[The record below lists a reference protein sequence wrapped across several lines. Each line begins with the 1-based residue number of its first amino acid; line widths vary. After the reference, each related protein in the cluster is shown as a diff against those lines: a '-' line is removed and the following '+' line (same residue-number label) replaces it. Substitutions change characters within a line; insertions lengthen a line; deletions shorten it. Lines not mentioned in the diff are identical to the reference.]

1 MQRRTQAHSAES
13 QTASSSRSSTAD
25 YLHPTLR
32 TALGCMDINLEA
44 ELARYRR
51 QRPPRA
57 GVIRRFFLRPGAPL
71 QKEELTAIATGGALL
86 PESGAG
92 ETAQGR
98 ALMSPEELV
107 AELKQRD
114 QADLAPSLAQQHP
127 QNLQQRL
134 LPAPGAGNAPALA
147 GMADLGDA
155 ESSGFADPET
165 AAIAPNL
172 NDLDAETALAL
183 QNIKGT
189 AALLNRTRPPEPM
202 DPSETLAIA
211 PVGQLGTQT
220 GTLAR
225 SPGSV
230 RQRRQSRSRGRAT
243 QFPVS
248 VLGVATI
255 GVMAAGTL
263 WTYIT
268 HYPDSDQYLRVGVAW
283 NAIAGALDLPKL
295 GETDDPPATLA
306 QREPVP
312 TGDVNVTPNLIRK
325 ELVDLDLR
333 SLSTLGAKS
342 PEPEPT
348 ASAQI
353 GAVVPTAP
361 PTTPPTAAP
370 VASPSPGTP
379 ATIGSATTDA
389 TPTEPNPTQSAGA
402 AAANAGTGA
411 ATGAANSTA
420 AGEATSDRPQSPPKV
435 VAIPADGTS
444 YYYVVVATGGEA
456 ALTAARKVVPDA
468 YVREFPVGERIQLG
482 ALDSLAQAQQLARQ
496 IQAAGIRPE
505 IYHPQVQD

>member
-1 MQRRTQAHSAES
+1 
-13 QTASSSRSSTAD
+13 
-25 YLHPTLR
+25 
-32 TALGCMDINLEA
+32 
-44 ELARYRR
+44 
-51 QRPPRA
+51 
-57 GVIRRFFLRPGAPL
+57 VIRRFFLRPGAPL
-71 QKEELTAIATGGALL
+71 PKEELTAIATGSAL
-86 PESGAG
+86 PASEDAAADS
-92 ETAQGR
+92 QGR

-107 AELKQRD
+107 AELKQRE
-114 QADLAPSLAQQHP
+114 QTDLAPALAQQHP
-127 QNLQQRL
+127 QTLQQRL
-134 LPAPGAGNAPALA
+134 LPAPEAGDVLALT
-147 GMADLGDA
+147 GTGDFGNVEGNVEA
-155 ESSGFADPET
+155 SGFASPET

-189 AALLNRTRPPEPM
+189 AALLNRTRPPELA
-202 DPSETLAIA
+202 DPSEIVAIA
-211 PVGQLGTQT
+211 PMGQAGSPV

-225 SPGSV
+225 SPGAA
-230 RQRRQSRSRGRAT
+230 RDRRQARARRRPT
-243 QFPVS
+243 QAPIS

-268 HYPDSDQYLRVGVAW
+268 HYPDSDQYLRVGSAW

-295 GETDDPPATLA
+295 GETDSPPATLA
-306 QREPVP
+306 QRDPVA
-312 TGDVNVTPNLIRK
+312 TGDVNVTPNLIRR

-361 PTTPPTAAP
+361 ATAAP
-370 VASPSPGTP
+370 TASPSPGTSP
-379 ATIGSATTDA
+379 AATIGSATTDA
-389 TPTEPNPTQSAGA
+389 ATPAATTEPNPTPSAGA
-402 AAANAGTGA
+402 AAATSGTGA
-411 ATGAANSTA
+411 ANPAASSGATG
-420 AGEATSDRPQSPPKV
+420 DRPQSPPQV